1 MNTQPVSAPAN
12 WQPSGVALICAIAR
26 EAVIAYEY
34 AAFGYPQFGTDPET
48 DTRLDITI
56 ENRVLSVL
64 NHIPPTMT
72 LPFRM
77 QDSLVDAIATA
88 HRDHDHWN
96 DPVEEGMVS
105 S

>member
-26 EAVIAYEY
+26 EAVIAYEQVAY
-34 AAFGYPQFGTDPET
+34 QHNVHTDGMS
-48 DTRLDITI
+48 DLDITI